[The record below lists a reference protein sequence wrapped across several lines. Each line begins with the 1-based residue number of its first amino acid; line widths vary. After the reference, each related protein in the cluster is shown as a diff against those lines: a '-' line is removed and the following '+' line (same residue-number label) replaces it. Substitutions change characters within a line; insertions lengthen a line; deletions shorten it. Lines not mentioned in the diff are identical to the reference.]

1 MSYRL
6 IAEEKPHYSVS
17 RLTRVLGVSR
27 AGFYAW
33 SKRPPS
39 QRARTDAALTKRIAE
54 IHAGTDGIYGAPR
67 IHAELAD
74 EHGIRVGR
82 KRVARLMRR
91 AGIEGVSRRRFRV
104 GTTTPGGEAT
114 AAPDLVGRDFTA
126 ERPNQLWVADL
137 ERHEALSNRAVMKGH
152 RLRPV
157 AAGRRSWGQPGWRGR
172 ASPVASSPDNAGTS
186 QYRQMT
192 LGPASKTGRCT

>member
-1 MSYRL
+1 MTAFIEHHRDRFGVGP
-6 IAEEKPHYSVS
+6 IC
-17 RLTRVLGVSR
+17 RVLDFNPFTYWAACS
-27 AGFYAW
+27 
-33 SKRPPS
+33 RPPS
-39 QRARTDAALTKRIAE
+39 TRRVRDESLKPEIERVHADNHRVYGVRKVWKQLNREGVPVARCS
-54 IHAGTDGIYGAPR
+54 
-67 IHAELAD
+67 
-74 EHGIRVGR
+74 
-82 KRVARLMRR
+82 VARLMRELHLR
-91 AGIEGVSRRRFRV
+91 GVRRGKPIRTTKPDAGSPR
-104 GTTTPGGEAT
+104 P
-114 AAPDLVGRDFTA
+114 PDLVERDFA
-126 ERPNQLWVADL
+126 AGCPNQLWVADL

>member
-1 MSYRL
+1 MGEHGMIL
-6 IAEEKPHYSVS
+6 W
-17 RLTRVLGVSR
+17 R
-27 AGFYAW
+27 AGCAETCT
-33 SKRPPS
+33 SGSEGGPRKRAG
-39 QRARTDAALTKRIAE
+39 RK
-54 IHAGTDGIYGAPR
+54 AGTAPR
-67 IHAELAD
+67 
-74 EHGIRVGR
+74 
-82 KRVARLMRR
+82 
-91 AGIEGVSRRRFRV
+91 
-104 GTTTPGGEAT
+104 
-114 AAPDLVGRDFTA
+114 PD
-126 ERPNQLWVADL
+126 PY